1 MGRPLKRKA
10 ETREQAIGAVIT
22 ELRLKK
28 GMSGQ
33 DVAHKVGCN
42 DGHMYEIERGQ
53 QNPTYKVLQAIAD
66 LHKIKLSKLFAL
78 AEKKYERSHQSKITR
93 ITG

>member
-10 ETREQAIGAVIT
+10 ETRLQAIGAVIT
-22 ELRLKK
+22 ELRLKR
-28 GMSGQ
+28 GLTGQ

-42 DGHMYEIERGQ
+42 ESHMYEIEMGK

-66 LHKIKLSKLFAL
+66 LHDVKLSKLFAL
-78 AEKKYERSHQSKITR
+78 AEKKHERSHQSR
-93 ITG
+93 